1 MHMRVSGPATLHL
14 LQSFKERWDKEREW
28 RKPPETVP
36 TCIRSRFPTFKAT
49 GQEGGQWVTQVLR
62 SIDDNSAKFENRGRP
77 GLVQVGG
84 SWVDTS
90 IQSGVVEVIRNAQEF
105 LYIESQYFAGSS
117 VHWDCE
123 TWDVGDRIFNIIDN
137 AVNTVP
143 YEIIKRIIQKI
154 RLRQQFCVYV
164 VMSMLPDIEY
174 ENLLYL
180 IMADSNIICQYETI
194 RMMYHKIGE
203 ELRAVGSCL
212 HPTDYLVFLCM
223 GKQEPKPTYV
233 HSKMVIADDCYI
245 VAGSANLIDRSLA
258 GNQDT
263 EIAILAQQLTTVG
276 DNQVMSDGHIH
287 KLRRKLW
294 AEHTGGLS
302 EFDPALARPGTLDA
316 IRRLKELANEGLR

>member
-28 RKPPETVP
+28 RNPETS
-36 TCIRSRFPTFKAT
+36 TCIRSRFRRSSH
-49 GQEGGQWVTQVLR
+49 GQEEAVRVTQVLR

-180 IMADSNIICQYETI
+180 IMADSTYICSMTI

-263 EIAILAQQLTTVG
+263 EIAILAQQLTTC
-276 DNQVMSDGHIH
+276 DNQVMTTALH
-287 KLRRKLW
+287 KLPRKLW
-294 AEHTGGLS
+294 ANRRFVPSSTRSQG
-302 EFDPALARPGTLDA
+302 RTLE
-316 IRRLKELANEGLR
+316 RHSQLKELANEGLR